1 MNERACDLY
10 DFVEGK
16 RLCLMHLPCFIT
28 LLIALCSTTLHA
40 QTEVKS
46 KSVYLE
52 LAGSGG
58 LGSVNYEQDF
68 YLFEKGALAWRAG
81 LSLAPIDKNNGVG
94 LVFPLMLHAKLGS
107 GSSQVDAGIGQGVT
121 VTTNG
126 AFFSLTTAEIGY
138 RYQKTQ
144 SPWFFRAAYTPLIS
158 YIVDFQ
164 VQHWGGL
171 SIGYTL
177 NATTK

>member
-1 MNERACDLY
+1 MR
-10 DFVEGK
+10 
-16 RLCLMHLPCFIT
+16 LPCFIT

-81 LSLAPIDKNNGVG
+81 FSMAPIDKNNGVG
-94 LVFPLMLHAKLGS
+94 LVFPLMAHAKIGT
-107 GSSQVDAGIGQGVT
+107 GSSQVDLGVGQGFT
-121 VTTNG
+121 MTTKG
-126 AFFSLTTAEIGY
+126 AFFLLTTASVGY
-138 RYQKTQ
+138 RFQKET

-177 NATTK
+177 NTATK

>member
-1 MNERACDLY
+1 MR
-10 DFVEGK
+10 
-16 RLCLMHLPCFIT
+16 LPCFISI
-28 LLIALCSTTLHA
+28 LIALCSTTLSA

-126 AFFSLTTAEIGY
+126 AFFL
-138 RYQKTQ
+138 
-144 SPWFFRAAYTPLIS
+144 FPL
-158 YIVDFQ
+158 
-164 VQHWGGL
+164 
-171 SIGYTL
+171 
-177 NATTK
+177 